1 MVTLG
6 LFRDS
11 LGELLRGHLL
21 IVHIYFTLL
30 LDLAGRWG
38 QGCGW
43 RKDKA
48 CMDYSLRIYQK
59 WSSIKCLFPEMVDD
73 PATGP
78 VGEVRWTQQLGSCL
92 IPFLSSVHSALSAH
106 PRVGTHTHTYTCT
119 HTYAFKHI
127 LPMAGFS
134 LILRVRAVSVSIQI
148 TFVLGPLHPLA
159 STYTCHVIK
168 DSMPFSLSKC
178 YSPCLKCNSPFP
190 WKLICIYPFGP
201 RSSSWLWLSIHN
213 LGC

>member
-1 MVTLG
+1 MLVSWDGGWSCNWPSGRSQVDSAAGILPHPISQFSTLCPQCT
-6 LFRDS
+6 S
-11 LGELLRGHLL
+11 TRGYTHT
-21 IVHIYFTLL
+21 H
-30 LDLAGRWG
+30 A
-38 QGCGW
+38 
-43 RKDKA
+43 
-48 CMDYSLRIYQK
+48 
-59 WSSIKCLFPEMVDD
+59 
-73 PATGP
+73 
-78 VGEVRWTQQLGSCL
+78 
-92 IPFLSSVHSALSAH
+92 
-106 PRVGTHTHTYTCT
+106 HTHTYTCT

-148 TFVLGPLHPLA
+148 TFVWGPLHPLA